1 MDDLRKLA
9 EDKNIR
15 DARKLYQYAQSK
27 GYSVSVKDAA
37 EALKH
42 SVQRQVLSNGP
53 RYKGHFASV
62 GPGKDLQLDLIDW
75 GANNLKAKRG
85 GGQYALVGADVYTRK
100 LAIQPLKTKEAS
112 AVLQAQSHI
121 IERLVPHPEDN
132 DIMIRTDRGK
142 EFSGLERY
150 GEATNDI
157 HQYKDVRDRNGL
169 AVVDA
174 GIKHIKRDLAAE
186 VGKERG
192 VRWADVAHKVVNDIN
207 EKPNPSVFGP
217 PDRVETNKIQDF
229 KVLQRNAENF
239 AHDNRN
245 RVRMQN
251 AIEEAETFRKPID
264 HGGRSFKPQYGPAKP
279 FSNVDSEFVYHQ
291 GYTAAL
297 ERGENGENKTTLLKQ
312 ARPAAPGTGQF
323 LGLLTS
329 DTSKITTLP
338 MGKQALKNEALALEN
353 ILFKEG
359 RLEVADLPRRIP
371 GLRRKV
377 DRFSNMTTSNWITR
391 LYKDKFVITD
401 GVVRLK
407 RAVAPRP
414 RPSSALILR
423 PEARPSQAPRLPAKP
438 SQAPAE
444 PSAAPAKPKRD
455 KNYFLGLRAMYS

>member
-1 MDDLRKLA
+1 
-9 EDKNIR
+9 
-15 DARKLYQYAQSK
+15 
-27 GYSVSVKDAA
+27 
-37 EALKH
+37 
-42 SVQRQVLSNGP
+42 
-53 RYKGHFASV
+53 
-62 GPGKDLQLDLIDW
+62 
-75 GANNLKAKRG
+75 
-85 GGQYALVGADVYTRK
+85 
-100 LAIQPLKTKEAS
+100 
-112 AVLQAQSHI
+112 
-121 IERLVPHPEDN
+121 
-132 DIMIRTDRGK
+132 
-142 EFSGLERY
+142 
-150 GEATNDI
+150 
-157 HQYKDVRDRNGL
+157 
-169 AVVDA
+169 
-174 GIKHIKRDLAAE
+174 
-186 VGKERG
+186 
-192 VRWADVAHKVVNDIN
+192 
-207 EKPNPSVFGP
+207 
-217 PDRVETNKIQDF
+217 VETNKIQEF

-239 AHDNRN
+239 AHDDRN

-251 AIEEAETFRKPID
+251 AIQEAGGFREPID

-329 DTSKITTLP
+329 DTNKITTLP

-359 RLEVADLPRRIP
+359 RLEVADLARRIP

-414 RPSSALILR
+414 RPSSAPILR
-423 PEARPSQAPRLPAKP
+423 PEARPSQAPRPPAKP

-455 KNYFLGLRAMYS
+455 KNFFLGLRAMYS